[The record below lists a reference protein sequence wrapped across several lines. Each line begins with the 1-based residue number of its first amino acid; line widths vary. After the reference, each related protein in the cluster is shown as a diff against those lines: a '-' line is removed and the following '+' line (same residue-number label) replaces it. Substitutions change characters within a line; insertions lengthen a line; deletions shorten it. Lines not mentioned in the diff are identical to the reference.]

1 MGKENNTG
9 TFIVKIMNQQNST
22 WQGNITWVDGQK
34 SRNFRSAL
42 EMLKLMDGALDDTT
56 DVEGGQQ

>member
-22 WQGNITWVDGQK
+22 WQGSLTWVEEQK
-34 SRNFRSAL
+34 TEYFRSVL
-42 EMLKLMDGALDDTT
+42 ELIKMMDEAVGTNS
-56 DVEGGQQ
+56 VSEEE

>member
-22 WQGNITWVDGQK
+22 WQGSLTWVEEQK
-34 SRNFRSAL
+34 KEYFRSAL
-42 EMLKLMDGALDDTT
+42 ELIKMMDEAVGTNSAS
-56 DVEGGQQ
+56 EEE